1 MSVIRKIQA
10 QYKAERAEL
19 RKKYKS
25 GEVSKKD
32 YQDMLQQL
40 KRAEMLDIGDALAE
54 GECY

>member
-40 KRAEMLDIGDALAE
+40 KRAEMLDCCDYKVQG
-54 GECY
+54 GC

>member
-25 GEVSKKD
+25 GEITKKV
-32 YQDMLQQL
+32 YQSRLRRNQ
-40 KRAEMLDIGDALAE
+40 RAEMFACCEYVVE
-54 GECY
+54 GGC

>member
-10 QYKAERAEL
+10 QYKTERAEL

-25 GEVSKKD
+25 GEISKKD

-54 GECY
+54 GEC

>member
-1 MSVIRKIQA
+1 MSIRKIKEK
-10 QYKAERAEL
+10 YRTKRAEL

-54 GECY
+54 GEC

>member
-1 MSVIRKIQA
+1 MSIRKIKEK
-10 QYKAERAEL
+10 YRTKRAEL

-25 GEVSKKD
+25 CEVSKKD

-54 GECY
+54 GEC

>member
-25 GEVSKKD
+25 GEITKKV
-32 YQDMLQQL
+32 YQSRLRRNQ
-40 KRAEMLDIGDALAE
+40 RAEMLDCCDFKVQG
-54 GECY
+54 GC